1 MAQPVKNVMSRN
13 VLKLSS
19 TATVADAARTMR
31 ESNVGAVIV
40 EDQGKLVGLVTD
52 RDIVVRAIAQERDP
66 KSTQLSEACSK
77 TLVSLEPDDDTDRA
91 VEVMRERSVRR
102 LPVVE
107 KGRVVGMVSLGDL
120 ALERDRKSVLG
131 HISAA
136 PPNR

>member
-1 MAQPVKNVMSRN
+1 MAQPIKNVMSKN
-13 VLKLSS
+13 VLKLSP
-19 TATVADAARTMR
+19 TATLAEAARTMR
-31 ESNVGAVIV
+31 DSNVGAVIV

-66 KSTQLSEACSK
+66 KTTQLGEACSK
-77 TLVSLEPDDDTDRA
+77 TLVSLGADDDTDRA

-107 KGRVVGMVSLGDL
+107 KGKVVGMVSLGDL

-136 PPNR
+136 PPNL